1 MTFRKAKRKLDLI
14 DVKILRALKEDGRI
28 SNANL
33 SERVG
38 LSTTACWERVRW
50 LEQNGY
56 ITRYTAELDQG
67 LLGYSEVAMI
77 EIVLD
82 KHDVGA
88 VDKMGIELA
97 KIPEVLEVYLT
108 TGDYDY
114 FLKVAVTGTKGYEEF
129 LRTRLYKIAGIR
141 HSKTCFTLKCFKKTH
156 SFVPDGEHPK
166 AWGN

>member
-1 MTFRKAKRKLDLI
+1 MTSRKAKRKLDLI

-38 LSTTACWERVRW
+38 LSTTPCWERVRW
-50 LEQNGY
+50 LEQNGF
-56 ITRYTAELDQG
+56 ITQYTAELDQG

-77 EIVLD
+77 EIVLE

-88 VDKMGIELA
+88 VDKMGTELA

-129 LRTRLYKIAGIR
+129 LRKRLYKIPGIR

-156 SFVPDGEHPK
+156 SFVPDHLTV
-166 AWGN
+166 